1 MKNIPTPSKEECSKY
16 LEKEIAEHY
25 TVGAKAVTQIFKL
38 YPTNTVLE
46 EVLIKVLVLNDLYST
61 NILGTYAV
69 AKHIFDLKDIDVRLE
84 KGDVSLIGDIARN
97 VLNGKE
103 KNFYVFATKY
113 CAMHQPDLFPIY
125 DRFVGEMLRYFRKQ
139 TRFTRFANADLKN
152 YAEYRTI
159 YDAFIQFFALNDF
172 TYRQVDNYLWKLG
185 KEHVQEKGKKE
196 KQ

>member
-1 MKNIPTPSKEECSKY
+1 MKNISAPSKEECSKY

-69 AKHIFDLKDIDVRLE
+69 AKHIIGLHIDERLKN
-84 KGDVSLIGDIARN
+84 GDASLVTDIAHIE
-97 VLNGKE
+97 LNGKE
-103 KNFYVFATKY
+103 KHFYSFATKY
-113 CAMHQPDLFPIY
+113 CAMHQPERFPIY

-139 TRFTRFANADLKN
+139 TRFTRFANAALKN

>member
-16 LEKEIAEHY
+16 LEKESAEHY

-69 AKHIFDLKDIDVRLE
+69 AKHIIGLHIDERLKN
-84 KGDVSLIGDIARN
+84 GDASLVTDIAHIE
-97 VLNGKE
+97 LNGKE
-103 KNFYVFATKY
+103 KYFYSFATKY

-125 DRFVGEMLRYFRKQ
+125 DRLVGEMFCYFRDQ
-139 TRFTRFANADLKN
+139 THFAKFKNSDLKD
-152 YAEYRTI
+152 YAKYCTIYRT
-159 YDAFIQFFALNDF
+159 FIEFFKLDDF

>member
-16 LEKEIAEHY
+16 LEKESAEHY

-125 DRFVGEMLRYFRKQ
+125 DRLVGEMFCYFRDQ
-139 TRFTRFANADLKN
+139 THFAKFKNSDLKD
-152 YAEYRTI
+152 YAKYCTIYRT
-159 YDAFIQFFALNDF
+159 FIEFFKLNDF

>member
-1 MKNIPTPSKEECSKY
+1 MKNISAPSKEECSKY
-16 LEKEIAEHY
+16 LEKESAEHY
-25 TVGAKAVTQIFKL
+25 TVGAKTVTQIFKL

-46 EVLIKVLVLNDLYST
+46 EVLVKVLVLNDLYST

-69 AKHIFDLKDIDVRLE
+69 AKHIIGLHIDERLKN
-84 KGDVSLIGDIARN
+84 GDASLVTYIAHIE
-97 VLNGKE
+97 LNGKE
-103 KNFYVFATKY
+103 KYFYSFATKY
-113 CAMHQPDLFPIY
+113 CAMHQPERFPIY

-139 TRFTRFANADLKN
+139 THFARFANAALKN

-185 KEHVQEKGKKE
+185 KEHVQERKK
-196 KQ
+196 K